1 MENSLAVVVEAGGNL
16 ETLSAALEKI
26 RGFQGLVR
34 SQLVE
39 GTDYG
44 KIPGCG
50 EKPALLKP
58 GAEKISVLLGLRSRF
73 EIIREIE
80 DWENGFFA
88 YSIRCAL
95 ATGSGETVT
104 EGFGL
109 CSTKE
114 RRFGKGDPFSGANI
128 ALKMA
133 RKRALVDAALTVG
146 SLSNIFTQDVE
157 DFSSAELPHGK
168 SGSGVTEEQK
178 RKIYATAL
186 QAGIEDAQLR
196 SGVLHY
202 YHAEGVDAL
211 SEEQAKDLLD
221 RIAAMAKAKAA
232 K

>member
-44 KIPGCG
+44 RIPGCG

-58 GAEKISVLLGLRSRF
+58 GAEKITVLLGLRSRF

-80 DWENGFFA
+80 DWETGFFA

-95 ATGSGETVT
+95 VTGNGETVT

-114 RRFGKGDPFSGANI
+114 RRFGKGDPFVGANI

-157 DFSSAELPHGK
+157 DFSPAVLHGK
-168 SGSGVTEEQK
+168 DEGRITEEQK
-178 RKIYATAL
+178 RRIYATAL

-202 YHAEGVDAL
+202 YHAEGVEAL

-221 RIAAMAKAKAA
+221 RIAAMAKAKAT

>member
-50 EKPALLKP
+50 EKPTLLKP

-73 EIIREIE
+73 EISREIE

-95 ATGSGETVT
+95 VTGSGETVT

-146 SLSNIFTQDVE
+146 SVSNIFTQDVE
-157 DFSSAELPHGK
+157 DFSAAELPHGK

-178 RKIYATAL
+178 RKIYATTL
-186 QAGIEDAQLR
+186 QAGVEESQLR
-196 SGVLHY
+196 AGILHY
-202 YHAEGVDAL
+202 YGVASDEEL
-211 SEEQAKDLLD
+211 SEKQAEDLLE
-221 RIAAMAKAKAA
+221 RISAMASARAA

>member
-39 GTDYG
+39 GVDYG

-95 ATGSGETVT
+95 VTGSGETVT

-114 RRFGKGDPFSGANI
+114 KRFGRGDPFAGANI

-157 DFSSAELPHGK
+157 DFSPAAAAGK

-178 RKIYATAL
+178 RKIYATTL
-186 QAGIEDAQLR
+186 QAGVEESQLR
-196 SGVLHY
+196 AGVLHY
-202 YHAEGVDAL
+202 YGVASVEEL
-211 SEEQAKDLLD
+211 SEKQAEDLLE
-221 RIAAMAKAKAA
+221 RISAMAAA
-232 K
+232 AATK